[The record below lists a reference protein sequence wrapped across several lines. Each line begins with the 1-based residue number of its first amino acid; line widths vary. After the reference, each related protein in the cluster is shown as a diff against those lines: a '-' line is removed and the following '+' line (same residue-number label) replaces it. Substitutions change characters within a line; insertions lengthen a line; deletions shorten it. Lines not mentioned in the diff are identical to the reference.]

1 MGPLPLHKDVK
12 VESTTTAAPET
23 AAPAVLQDGSYA
35 TQSYIPST
43 SEDQDVDNVLPLH
56 HLLLT
61 PSFFACAALSS
72 ALTKLCVKLEAVE
85 GEACKAVKLEVLLV
99 LAELLAEY
107 DTTMDSLNK
116 SRIQL
121 CVNCLLD
128 PTLTAIMRDR
138 LMVESHKVF
147 DALVTKNA
155 KKETK
160 QMITRPAHSDV
171 DDVIVF
177 RQLRDKSSLGI
188 MIDIDDN
195 AAVKAVTESDKELT
209 YDDKLKR
216 VHQLTGY
223 SDPVYCESVV
233 YMKDFDIVCEEY
245 WFSYFQNRLIL
256 NFLTF

>member
-1 MGPLPLHKDVK
+1 MEAVA
-12 VESTTTAAPET
+12 TTTPET
-23 AAPAVLQDGSYA
+23 SAPAVLQDGSYA

-43 SEDQDVDNVLPLH
+43 SDEQDADSVLPLR

-72 ALTKLCVKLEAVE
+72 ALTKLCVKLETVE

-107 DTTMDSLNK
+107 DASMDSLNK

-121 CVNCLLD
+121 CVNSLLD
-128 PTLTAIMRDR
+128 PTLTTLMRDR

-147 DALVTKNA
+147 EALVAKNT

-233 YMKDFDIVCEEY
+233 YMKDFDIVRTHRHIKR
-245 WFSYFQNRLIL
+245 FSNSYITRRLWRL
-256 NFLTF
+256 L

>member
-1 MGPLPLHKDVK
+1 MT
-12 VESTTTAAPET
+12 STGEENENA
-23 AAPAVLQDGSYA
+23 
-35 TQSYIPST
+35 
-43 SEDQDVDNVLPLH
+43 VLPLR

-72 ALTKLCVKLEAVE
+72 ALTKMCVKLEGIE
-85 GEACKAVKLEVLLV
+85 GETIKSLKLEILLV

-107 DTTMDSLNK
+107 ETTMDSLNK

-128 PTLTAIMRDR
+128 PTLTTVLRDR
-138 LMVESHKVF
+138 LLVESRKVF
-147 DALVTKNA
+147 ETLVAKNT
-155 KKETK
+155 KKENK
-160 QMITRPAHSDV
+160 QLATRPAHSDV
-171 DDVIVF
+171 DEVIVF

-233 YMKDFDIVCEEY
+233 YMKDFDIVCIVI
-245 WFSYFQNRLIL
+245 QLR
-256 NFLTF
+256 